1 MTTFDERERAFEEKF
16 KHDQDLQ
23 FRVENRR
30 NKLLGLWIA
39 EMIGKTGSD
48 AEDYAKEVVIAD
60 FDEPGVED
68 VIRKVTADLASHN
81 VELSDHRLRKK
92 LDELLDVAKKQVMEE

>member
-1 MTTFDERERAFEEKF
+1 MTTFDDRERAFEEKF

-39 EMIGKTGSD
+39 EMLGKTGAD

-60 FDEPGVED
+60 FDEPGIED
-68 VIRKVTADLASHN
+68 VVRKVTADLESHS

-92 LDELLDVAKKQVMEE
+92 FDELMDVAKKQVMEE

>member
-1 MTTFDERERAFEEKF
+1 MTTFNERERAFEEKF

-39 EMIGKTGSD
+39 EMIGKTGAD
-48 AEDYAKEVVIAD
+48 AEAYAREVVVAD
-60 FDEPGVED
+60 FDEPGIADLV
-68 VIRKVTADLASHN
+68 RKVMADLASHN
-81 VELSDHRLRKK
+81 VELSEHRLQKK
-92 LDELLDVAKKQVMEE
+92 MEELLVEAKQQVMEE

>member
-1 MTTFDERERAFEEKF
+1 MTTFDDRERAFEEKF

-39 EMIGKTGSD
+39 EMIGKTGDD
-48 AEDYAKEVVIAD
+48 AEAYAREVVVAD
-60 FDEPGVED
+60 FDEPGIED
-68 VIRKVTADLASHN
+68 VVRKVTADLTSHD
-81 VELSDHRLRKK
+81 VELSEHRLRNK

>member
-1 MTTFDERERAFEEKF
+1 MTTFDDRERAFEEKF

-39 EMIGKTGSD
+39 EMLGKSGSD
-48 AEDYAKEVVIAD
+48 AEDYAKEVVVAD

-68 VIRKVTADLASHN
+68 VIRKITADLESHQ
-81 VELSDHRLRKK
+81 VDLSEHRLRKK
-92 LDELLDVAKKQVMEE
+92 LDELQDVAKKQVMEE

>member
-1 MTTFDERERAFEEKF
+1 MTTFDDRERAFEEKF

-39 EMIGKTGSD
+39 DMLGKSGTD
-48 AEDYAKEVVIAD
+48 AEDYAKEVVVAD
-60 FDEPGVED
+60 FDEPGIED
-68 VIRKVTADLASHN
+68 VIRKVTADLESHQ
-81 VELSDHRLRKK
+81 VDLSEHRLRKK
-92 LDELLDVAKKQVMEE
+92 MEELQDVAKKQVMEE

>member
-39 EMIGKTGSD
+39 EMIGKTGD
-48 AEDYAKEVVIAD
+48 EAEAYAREVVVAD
-60 FDEPGVED
+60 FDEPGIED
-68 VIRKVTADLASHN
+68 VIRKVTADLTSHS
-81 VELSDHRLRKK
+81 VELSEHRLRKK
-92 LDELLDVAKKQVMEE
+92 MDELLDIAKKQVMEE

>member
-1 MTTFDERERAFEEKF
+1 MTTFDDRERAFEEKF

-39 EMIGKTGSD
+39 EMLGKSGSD
-48 AEDYAKEVVIAD
+48 AEDYAKEVVVAD
-60 FDEPGVED
+60 FDEPGIED
-68 VIRKVTADLASHN
+68 VIRKVTADLESHQ
-81 VELSDHRLRKK
+81 VDLSEHRLRKK
-92 LDELLDVAKKQVMEE
+92 MEELQDVAKKQVMEE

>member
-30 NKLLGLWIA
+30 NKLIGLWIA
-39 EMIGKTGSD
+39 EMLGKTGSD
-48 AEDYAKEVVIAD
+48 AEDYAKEVVVAD
-60 FDEPGVED
+60 FDEPGIED
-68 VIRKVTADLASHN
+68 VIRKVTADLESHK
-81 VELSDHRLRKK
+81 VELSEHRLRKK
-92 LDELLDVAKKQVMEE
+92 FDELLDVAKKQVMEE